1 MHLNVCLVLSTHL
14 REPLPG
20 LWHAEGSQ
28 LDFGDDGSQGGFDE
42 EEGSDPEGFQEQS
55 QEEEDEDASQVD
67 YDENGSRE
75 GFDGEGD
82 LDYEGSQGQSQEEEE
97 ENACQVDYDENGSG
111 EGFDGEGD
119 LDYEGSQGQN
129 QDEEGGE
136 SEHAS
141 VGEYNEDQEAE
152 EGMPR

>member
-1 MHLNVCLVLSTHL
+1 M
-14 REPLPG
+14 PG

-28 LDFGDDGSQGGFDE
+28 LDFGEDGSQGGFHE
-42 EEGSDPEGFQEQS
+42 EEGSDPEGFQEQ
-55 QEEEDEDASQVD
+55 
-67 YDENGSRE
+67 G
-75 GFDGEGD
+75 
-82 LDYEGSQGQSQEEEE
+82 QEEEE
-97 ENACQVDYDENGSG
+97 EDASQVDYDENGSG

-136 SEHAS
+136 GEHAS